1 MKRKERK
8 NKRKVEKQRAS
19 RCGPKM
25 ERKIE
30 NNATDAVPWR
40 SAQRGAKDAQKM
52 RYRSFV
58 DADAEV
64 VTRTKEGQ
72 GIKTG
77 ALDPSDKL
85 QLHYW
90 N

>member
-1 MKRKERK
+1 MRPD
-8 NKRKVEKQRAS
+8 N
-19 RCGPKM
+19 G
-25 ERKIE
+25 KIE
-30 NNATDAVPWR
+30 ENETDVVPWR
-40 SAQRGAKDAQKM
+40 SAQCSAKDARKM
-52 RYRSFV
+52 WYRSFV

-72 GIKTG
+72 GVKTE
-77 ALDPSDKL
+77 AVDPSDKL